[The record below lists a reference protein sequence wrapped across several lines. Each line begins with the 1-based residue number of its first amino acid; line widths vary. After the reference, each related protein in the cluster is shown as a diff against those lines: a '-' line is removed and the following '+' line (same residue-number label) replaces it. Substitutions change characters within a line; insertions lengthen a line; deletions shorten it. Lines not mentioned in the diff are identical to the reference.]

1 MLIQIYAINNLYD
14 AEKLCE
20 LGVDRL
26 GIVASKNGDI
36 EKGIVSYKKAKEL
49 ISFIREQA
57 KETSLILDVK
67 EIEEI
72 VPAIELIKP
81 DYLHICYEVER
92 EYLIKLRESIKS
104 KILLAIPVS
113 GEESIEK
120 AILFDDL
127 VDSFILDTPGESKQM
142 PGFIGATGK
151 THDWNISRKIV
162 ESVKKPVIL
171 GGGLSPENVCKA
183 IKSVKPSG
191 VDAKTSLDIQGG
203 NGRKD
208 IKKVELF
215 VERVRECKF

>member
-1 MLIQIYAINNLYD
+1 M
-14 AEKLCE
+14 
-20 LGVDRL
+20 
-26 GIVASKNGDI
+26 GIVASKTGNV

-49 ISFIREQA
+49 ISFIREQGR
-57 KETSLILDVK
+57 ETSLILDVK
-67 EIEEI
+67 KIEEI
-72 VPAIELIKP
+72 VPVIEFTEP
-81 DYLHICYEVER
+81 DYLHICYVVER
-92 EYLIKLRESIKS
+92 DYLIKLRKSVKS

-113 GEESIEK
+113 GEESIDK
-120 AILFDDL
+120 AIMFEDL

-151 THDWNISRKIV
+151 THDWSVSRKIV

-171 GGGLSPENVCKA
+171 GGGLSPDNVCEA
-183 IKSVKPSG
+183 IKKVKPSG

>member
-1 MLIQIYAINNLYD
+1 MLIQIYAINNLHD

-26 GIVASKNGDI
+26 GIVTSKNGNV
-36 EKGIVSYKKAKEL
+36 EKGIVSYMKAKEL
-49 ISFIREQA
+49 ISSIREQGR
-57 KETSLILDVK
+57 ETSLILDVK

-92 EYLIKLRESIKS
+92 EYLIKLRESVKS

-183 IKSVKPSG
+183 IKRVKPSG
-191 VDAKTSLDIQGG
+191 VDAKTSLDIPEG

-215 VERVRECKF
+215 VKRVRECKF